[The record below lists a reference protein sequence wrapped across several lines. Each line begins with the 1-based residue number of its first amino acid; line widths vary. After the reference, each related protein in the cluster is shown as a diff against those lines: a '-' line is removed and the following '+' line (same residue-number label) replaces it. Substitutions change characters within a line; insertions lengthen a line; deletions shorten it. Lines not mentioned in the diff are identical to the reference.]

1 MQTCSTL
8 RPFSMTTI
16 RSAFCAAPMSNHD
29 GGALARHTI
38 ERLPP
43 QSFALGVERGSR
55 LIKQQHRCVLHDRA
69 RNSEALALTATER
82 VTLRL
87 PTDVSYPSGDSAR

>member
-1 MQTCSTL
+1 MQTCSTM

-16 RSAFCAAPMSNHD
+16 RSAFCTVAPMSNHD
-29 GGALARHTI
+29 GGALLGHTI

-55 LIKQQHRCVLHDRA
+55 LIKQQHRCALHDHA
-69 RNSEALALTATER
+69 RNTEALALT
-82 VTLRL
+82 
-87 PTDVSYPSGDSAR
+87 D

>member
-1 MQTCSTL
+1 MQTCSTM

-16 RSAFCAAPMSNHD
+16 WSAVLNGGEPMSNHD
-29 GGALARHTI
+29 GSALVRHAI

-43 QSFALGVERGSR
+43 RSCALGVERGSR

-69 RNSEALALTATER
+69 RNSEALALT
-82 VTLRL
+82 
-87 PTDVSYPSGDSAR
+87 D